1 MGNAICFHSN
11 SPKSSIKYH
20 VEKNE
25 KNDMPVVA
33 ENLPPLENLSFY
45 AQKGGDDNYFG
56 VLEISYYSKNIENKM
71 KDAKTTL
78 QEKNIS

>member
-1 MGNAICFHSN
+1 
-11 SPKSSIKYH
+11 
-20 VEKNE
+20 
-25 KNDMPVVA
+25 VVA
-33 ENLPPLENLSFY
+33 ENLPPLENLYFY